1 MENDGDTLF
10 LAIVPWLYD
19 MKGLTMKLLF
29 SALILVALAQP
40 ALAADKI
47 GNLVVEKAWARASV
61 ARNGA
66 AYLTVRNDGK
76 AVDKLIGVSAP
87 VAKLAEL
94 HTITM
99 KEGVMRMT
107 PLKAIEINPGEPTV
121 MRPGGNHVM
130 LLGLKQKLLKGQ
142 SFPLTLRFEK
152 AGKLT
157 VTVRVMGPGA
167 RDMKHGMGHGHKKST
182 H

>member
-1 MENDGDTLF
+1 MAKEDDTLF
-10 LAIVPWLYD
+10 FAIAPWLND
-19 MKGLTMKLLF
+19 MKGFAMKLLF

-66 AYLTVRNDGK
+66 AYLTVRNDGE
-76 AVDKLIGVSAP
+76 AVDRLVGVSAP
-87 VAKLAEL
+87 VAKHAAL

-99 KEGVMRMT
+99 QEGVMRMR
-107 PLKAIEINPGEPTV
+107 PLKAIEIHPGEPTV

-130 LLGLKQKLLKGQ
+130 LMGLKQKLLKGQ

-167 RDMKHGMGHGHKKST
+167 RDMKHGMGHGQKKPT